1 MSNPVLNRTLN
12 NIEYSPAGV
21 EVPAITTRQM
31 TIEGTLNRAMTLFA
45 IFLVTS
51 IVTWQM
57 QLVSFIFP
65 AMLLGLGLA
74 LWASFSK
81 KVRVPVMLAYAA
93 VQGVF
98 VGGIS
103 LIFETV
109 YDGIVMTALTA
120 TLVTAGIMFVAY
132 RQQWIRVTS
141 KFRQILTFAL
151 LGYMGFAIVNLLVAV
166 FTGNSAYTSSLGW
179 LIALVGVGLASVT
192 LVLDFA
198 DIEQAAQAG
207 VDADFEWRLAFGLM
221 VTLIWM
227 YIEIL
232 RLLAIL
238 RGND

>member
-21 EVPAITTRQM
+21 EVPTLTTRSM
-31 TIEGTLNRAMTLFA
+31 TIEGTLNRTMTLFA
-45 IFLVTS
+45 IFLITS
-51 IVTWQM
+51 IVTWQL
-57 QLVSFIFP
+57 QLVTFIFP
-65 AMLLGLGLA
+65 AMLLGIGLA

-81 KVRVPVMLAYAA
+81 RVRVPVMLAYAA

-109 YDGIVMTALTA
+109 YDGIVLTALTA

>member
-65 AMLLGLGLA
+65 AMFVGLGLA
-74 LWASFSK
+74 LWASFSR

>member
-1 MSNPVLNRTLN
+1 MSNPVLNRTLS

-21 EVPAITTRQM
+21 EVPTIATRKM
-31 TIEGTLNRAMTLFA
+31 TIEGTLNRTMTLFA
-45 IFLVTS
+45 IFIVTA
-51 IVTWQM
+51 IVTWQL
-57 QLVSFIFP
+57 QLVTFIFP
-65 AMLLGLGLA
+65 AMFLGLGLA

-98 VGGIS
+98 VGGLS

-141 KFRQILTFAL
+141 KFRQMLTFAL
-151 LGYMGFAIVNLLVAV
+151 FGYMGFALVNLLVAM
-166 FTGNSAYTSSLGW
+166 FTGNSAYTSSFGW
-179 LIALVGVGLASVT
+179 LIALLGVGLAAVT

>member
-1 MSNPVLNRTLN
+1 MSNPVLNRALN
-12 NIEYSPAGV
+12 NIEYTPSGV
-21 EVPAITTRQM
+21 EVPQIATRKM
-31 TIEGTLNRAMTLFA
+31 TVEGTMNRTMTLFVV
-45 IFLVTS
+45 FLVAAL
-51 IVTWQM
+51 VTWQL
-57 QLVSFIFP
+57 QLIDFIFP
-65 AMLLGLGLA
+65 AMIVGLGLA
-74 LWASFSK
+74 LWATFSK
-81 KVRVPVMLAYAA
+81 KIRVGVMLAYAL

-109 YDGIVMTALTA
+109 YEGIVMTALSA
-120 TLVTAGIMFVAY
+120 TLITAGIMFVAY
-132 RQQWIRVTS
+132 RQRWIRVTS

-166 FTGNSAYTSSLGW
+166 FTGDSAYSSSIGW
-179 LIALVGVGLASVT
+179 LIALAGVGLASVT

>member
-1 MSNPVLNRTLN
+1 MSNPVLNRALGS
-12 NIEYSPAGV
+12 IEYSPVGI
-21 EVPAITTRQM
+21 EVPTISTRKM

-45 IFLVTS
+45 IFLVTA

-57 QLVSFIFP
+57 QLIGLIFP
-65 AMLLGLGLA
+65 AMFVGLGLA

-81 KVRVPVMLAYAA
+81 KVRVGVMIAYAA

-103 LIFETV
+103 LIFETA
-109 YDGIVMTALTA
+109 YEGIVMNALSA
-120 TLVTAGIMFVAY
+120 TLITAGIMFVAY

-151 LGYMGFAIVNLLVAV
+151 LGYMGFAVVNLLIAL
-166 FTGNSAYTSSLGW
+166 FTGNSAYGTSLGW

>member
-21 EVPAITTRQM
+21 EVPTLTTRSM
-31 TIEGTLNRAMTLFA
+31 TIEGTLNRTMTLFA
-45 IFLVTS
+45 IFLITS
-51 IVTWQM
+51 IVTWQL
-57 QLVSFIFP
+57 QLVTFIFP
-65 AMLLGLGLA
+65 AMLLGIGLA

-81 KVRVPVMLAYAA
+81 RVRVPVMLAYAA

-109 YDGIVMTALTA
+109 YDGIVLTALTA

-207 VDADFEWRLAFGLM
+207 VDADIEWRLAFGLM

>member
-1 MSNPVLNRTLN
+1 MSNPVLNRALS

-21 EVPAITTRQM
+21 EVPKISTRKM
-31 TIEGTLNRAMTLFA
+31 TVEGTMNRTMTLFA
-45 IFLVTS
+45 MFLLTAV
-51 IVTWQM
+51 VTWQM
-57 QLVSFIFP
+57 QLVGLIFP
-65 AMLLGLGLA
+65 AMFVGLGLA

-81 KVRVPVMLAYAA
+81 KVRVGVMIAYAA

-98 VGGIS
+98 VGGLS

-109 YDGIVMTALTA
+109 YEGIVMTALSA
-120 TLVTAGIMFVAY
+120 TLITAGIMFVAY

-151 LGYMGFAIVNLLVAV
+151 LGYMGFAIVNLFVAM
-166 FTGNSAYTSSLGW
+166 FTGNSAYSSSLGW

-192 LVLDFA
+192 LVMDFA
-198 DIEQAAQAG
+198 DIEQAAQLG
-207 VDADFEWRLAFGLM
+207 VDADFEWKLAFGLM

>member
-1 MSNPVLNRTLN
+1 MSNPVLNRALS

-21 EVPAITTRQM
+21 EVPKISTRKM
-31 TIEGTLNRAMTLFA
+31 TVEGTMNRAMTLFA
-45 IFLVTS
+45 MFLVTA

-57 QLVSFIFP
+57 QLVGLIFP
-65 AMLLGLGLA
+65 AMIVGLGLA

-81 KVRVPVMLAYAA
+81 KVRVGVMIAYAA

-98 VGGIS
+98 VGGLS

-109 YDGIVMTALTA
+109 YEGIVMTALSA
-120 TLVTAGIMFVAY
+120 TLITAGIMFVAY

-151 LGYMGFAIVNLLVAV
+151 LGYMGFAIVNLFVAM
-166 FTGNSAYTSSLGW
+166 FTGNSAYSSSLGW

-192 LVLDFA
+192 LVMDFA
-198 DIEQAAQAG
+198 DIEQAAQLG
-207 VDADFEWRLAFGLM
+207 VDADFEWKLAFGLM

>member
-1 MSNPVLNRTLN
+1 MSNPVLNRALS

-21 EVPAITTRQM
+21 EVPKISTRKM
-31 TIEGTLNRAMTLFA
+31 TVEGTMNRTMTLFA
-45 IFLVTS
+45 MFLVTA

-57 QLVSFIFP
+57 QLVGLIFP
-65 AMLLGLGLA
+65 AMFVGLGLA

-81 KVRVPVMLAYAA
+81 KVRVGVMIAYAA

-98 VGGIS
+98 VGGLS

-109 YDGIVMTALTA
+109 YEGIVMTALSA
-120 TLVTAGIMFVAY
+120 TLITAGIMFVAY

-151 LGYMGFAIVNLLVAV
+151 LGYMGFAIVNLFVAML
-166 FTGNSAYTSSLGW
+166 TGNSAYSSSLGW

-192 LVLDFA
+192 LVMDFA
-198 DIEQAAQAG
+198 DIEQAAQLG
-207 VDADFEWRLAFGLM
+207 VDADFEWKLAFGLM

>member
-1 MSNPVLNRTLN
+1 MSNPVLNRALGS
-12 NIEYSPAGV
+12 IEYSPAGV
-21 EVPAITTRQM
+21 EVPTISTRKM
-31 TIEGTLNRAMTLFA
+31 TIEGTLNRTMTLFA
-45 IFLVTS
+45 IFLVTA

-57 QLVSFIFP
+57 QLISLIFP
-65 AMLLGLGLA
+65 AMFVGLGLA
-74 LWASFSK
+74 LWATFSK
-81 KVRVPVMLAYAA
+81 KVRPGVMVAYAA

-103 LIFETV
+103 LIFESV
-109 YDGIVMTALTA
+109 YDGIVMTALSA
-120 TLVTAGIMFVAY
+120 TLITAGVMFIAY

-151 LGYMGFAIVNLLVAV
+151 LGYMGFAIVNLLVAM
-166 FTGNSAYTSSLGW
+166 FTGNSAYGTSLGW
-179 LIALVGVGLASVT
+179 LIALMGVGLASVT

-198 DIEQAAQAG
+198 AIEQAAQAG
-207 VDADFEWRLAFGLM
+207 VEADFEWRLAFGLM

>member
-12 NIEYSPAGV
+12 AIEYSPAGV
-21 EVPAITTRQM
+21 EVPKLSTRTM
-31 TIEGTLNRAMTLFA
+31 TIEGTLNRTMTLFA

-51 IVTWQM
+51 IVTWQL
-57 QLVSFIFP
+57 QLVTLIFP

-74 LWASFSK
+74 LWASLGK
-81 KVRVPVMLAYAA
+81 KVRVPVMVAYAV

-103 LIFETV
+103 LIFETA

-151 LGYMGFAIVNLLVAV
+151 LGYMGFAVVNLIVAL
-166 FTGNSAYTSSLGW
+166 FTGNSAYTSSFGW

>member
-1 MSNPVLNRTLN
+1 MSNPVLNRALS

-21 EVPAITTRQM
+21 EVPKISTRKM
-31 TIEGTLNRAMTLFA
+31 TVEGTMNRTMTLFA
-45 IFLVTS
+45 MFLVTA

-57 QLVSFIFP
+57 QLVGLIFP
-65 AMLLGLGLA
+65 AMFVGLGLA

-81 KVRVPVMLAYAA
+81 KVRVGVMIAYAA

-98 VGGIS
+98 VGGLS

-109 YDGIVMTALTA
+109 YEGIVMTALSA
-120 TLVTAGIMFVAY
+120 TLITAGIMFVAY

-151 LGYMGFAIVNLLVAV
+151 LGYMGFAIVNLFVAM
-166 FTGNSAYTSSLGW
+166 FTGNSAYSSSLGW

-192 LVLDFA
+192 LVMDFA
-198 DIEQAAQAG
+198 DIEQAAQLG
-207 VDADFEWRLAFGLM
+207 VDADFEWKLAFGLM

>member
-1 MSNPVLNRTLN
+1 MSNPVLNRALS

-21 EVPAITTRQM
+21 EVPKISTRKM
-31 TIEGTLNRAMTLFA
+31 TVEGTMNRTMALFA
-45 IFLVTS
+45 MFLVTA

-57 QLVSFIFP
+57 QLVGLIFP
-65 AMLLGLGLA
+65 AMFVGLGLA

-81 KVRVPVMLAYAA
+81 KVRVGVMIAYAA

-98 VGGIS
+98 VGGLS

-109 YDGIVMTALTA
+109 YEGIVMTALSA
-120 TLVTAGIMFVAY
+120 TLITAGIMFVAY

-151 LGYMGFAIVNLLVAV
+151 LGYMGFAIVNLFVAM
-166 FTGNSAYTSSLGW
+166 FTGNSAYSSSLGW

-192 LVLDFA
+192 LVMDFA
-198 DIEQAAQAG
+198 DIEQAAQLG
-207 VDADFEWRLAFGLM
+207 VDADFEWKLAFGLM

>member
-1 MSNPVLNRTLN
+1 MSNPVLNRTLS

-21 EVPAITTRQM
+21 EVPTIATRKM
-31 TIEGTLNRAMTLFA
+31 TIEGTLNRTMTLFA
-45 IFLVTS
+45 IFIVTA
-51 IVTWQM
+51 IVTWQL
-57 QLVSFIFP
+57 QLVTFIFP
-65 AMLLGLGLA
+65 AMFLGLGLA

-98 VGGIS
+98 VGGLS

-141 KFRQILTFAL
+141 KFRQMLTFAL
-151 LGYMGFAIVNLLVAV
+151 FGYMGFALVNLLVAM
-166 FTGNSAYTSSLGW
+166 FTGNSAYTSSFGW
-179 LIALVGVGLASVT
+179 LIALVGVGLAAVT